1 MTVGRVYRM
10 TAAEGQGDVLV
21 GALAALREL
30 VLTKPGCSGIDLLR
44 DDADANRFLF
54 IEKWDSVEAH
64 QAVLGSLPPE
74 ALAGVMG
81 ALAGP
86 PEGTYETYL

>member
-10 TAAEGQGDVLV
+10 IAAEGKGDVL
-21 GALAALREL
+21 AAELATLRNV
-30 VLTKPGCSGIDLLR
+30 VLANPACSGIDLLR
-44 DDADANRFLF
+44 DEADGTRFLF
-54 IEKWDSVEAH
+54 IEKWNSVADH
-64 QAVLGSLPPE
+64 AAALAALPPE
-74 ALAGVMG
+74 ALAGVLG